1 MLLGLRIALS
11 IETSNAK
18 PHADMYIRTLYYISY
33 HNQNSKGVRKHTHET
48 FTVALFLIDI
58 EVAKFRSIKT
68 KRPSK
73 RLFHYV
79 IAHPRTLSAR
89 AMRQR
94 YNKPSGEQN
103 KSVIFYPA
111 DANERRLR
119 RLLIH
124 QHKGVRRSRLRV
136 SSDCVVLKVV
146 IIYDN
151 CL

>member
-11 IETSNAK
+11 IESSNAK

-79 IAHPRTLSAR
+79 IAHHEPC
-89 AMRQR
+89 
-94 YNKPSGEQN
+94 
-103 KSVIFYPA
+103 
-111 DANERRLR
+111 
-119 RLLIH
+119 
-124 QHKGVRRSRLRV
+124 RV
-136 SSDCVVLKVV
+136 SDVVKLYNYLQYPSKEWGFS
-146 IIYDN
+146 
-151 CL
+151 